1 MAVKED
7 KSPTGPDFAVHSP
20 AESQVGIV
28 PTEADRTEDL
38 ALMQLVAAGDERA
51 KRVIAHRL
59 VHRVRRLSKMI
70 LLDETMADDAAQNSL
85 IEILR
90 SAKTYRGQSSVER
103 WADRITARTALR
115 HKRDERR
122 HAPAHDSGVDAEDL
136 QSSPAPSEIRDVLP
150 RPMEDYLVALPDV
163 QREALILKH
172 SFDYTTEE
180 IAEMTGTAVG
190 TIKDRLVTAR
200 RHIRR
205 LIQRDLSLN
214 IGSRGR
220 T

>member
-1 MAVKED
+1 M
-7 KSPTGPDFAVHSP
+7 
-20 AESQVGIV
+20 
-28 PTEADRTEDL
+28 
-38 ALMQLVAAGDERA
+38 M
-51 KRVIAHRL
+51 
-59 VHRVRRLSKMI
+59 
-70 LLDETMADDAAQNSL
+70 LLDETLADDAAQNSL

-90 SAKTYRGQSSVER
+90 SARTYRGQSSVER

-115 HKRDERR
+115 HKREERR
-122 HAPAHDSGVDAEDL
+122 HAPAYDSQIDAEDL
-136 QSSPAPSEIRDVLP
+136 ESAPVSSGTLDVLP
-150 RPMEDYLVALPDV
+150 RPLEDYLVALPDV

-200 RHIRR
+200 RHIRK

-214 IGSRGR
+214 IGTRGR